1 MENKIQK
8 EVFEIHERY
17 RRREGLSSY
26 LYSILNPSIMMTL
39 QERERILIKWI
50 NTSLKG
56 GLAEK
61 FLLEVGCGDGYNLLK
76 FIELGFKPI
85 NLIGN
90 ELLPA
95 RVEKARG
102 LLPSQVKIIEGNALN
117 MEIEPSSLDI
127 VFQSTVFSSILSDE
141 FQEALAKK
149 MMEWIK
155 PDGGILW
162 YDFIYNN
169 PGNKDVRGVPLSR
182 IRTLFP
188 GMNVRYWRLTLAP
201 PISRMVVKVH
211 PAMYSLFNLMPFLRT
226 HVLCWIT
233 NK

>member
-1 MENKIQK
+1 MNNNLEK
-8 EVFEIHERY
+8 EAANIRERY
-17 RRREGLSSY
+17 RRREQSSAN
-26 LYSILNPSIMMTL
+26 LYSLNNPYVLMIL
-39 QERERILIKWI
+39 QERERVMVNWLNSLNNRNIKETI
-50 NTSLKG
+50 
-56 GLAEK
+56 
-61 FLLEVGCGDGYNLLK
+61 LLEIGCGGGYNLLRL
-76 FIELGFKPI
+76 IQLGFLPK
-85 NLIGN
+85 NLIAN
-90 ELLPA
+90 DLISERIKTAREILPNA
-95 RVEKARG
+95 VR
-102 LLPSQVKIIEGNALN
+102 IIEGDALN
-117 MEIEPSSLDI
+117 LGIEPSSLDI

-201 PISRMVVKVH
+201 PISRIVVKVH